1 MILKYDDH
9 GQPYEDPMEENK
21 KLKER
26 VKELESSLTTA
37 LEINDTYQR
46 DNKKLESRIKELDN
60 SLAIALDINDKYQ
73 RENVK
78 LKKRAQEAEGE
89 VTIVKGIGMNSPEMR
104 AAHAEIDRLSEENTN
119 LKTMMNEKTT
129 SNSC

>member
-1 MILKYDDH
+1 
-9 GQPYEDPMEENK
+9 MEENK

-46 DNKKLESRIKELDN
+46 DNKKLKE
-60 SLAIALDINDKYQ
+60 
-73 RENVK
+73 
-78 LKKRAQEAEGE
+78 RAQEAEGE

-104 AAHAEIDRLSEENTN
+104 AQAIIRIKMREAGRE
-119 LKTMMNEKTT
+119 
-129 SNSC
+129 C